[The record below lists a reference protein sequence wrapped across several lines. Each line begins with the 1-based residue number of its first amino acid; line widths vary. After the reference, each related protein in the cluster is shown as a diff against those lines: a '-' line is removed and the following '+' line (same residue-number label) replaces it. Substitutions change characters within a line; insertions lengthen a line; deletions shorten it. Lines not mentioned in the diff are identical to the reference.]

1 MKKILCF
8 IDELGSGGAERQLVG
23 LASMLKKHGYDVSIY
38 CYHPIYFYEPILK
51 ENEVNLIKE
60 ISSPKNTFQKL
71 WRSFRVLKKG
81 NYDFIISF
89 SPGSSFAALIC
100 KPFLRKVKLLVSD
113 RNMTPVISLKQ
124 KVKFNLYRLADYIV
138 PNSYTQTNILA
149 KHYPFIQS
157 KLRTIT
163 NFVDFSKFQPSLPI
177 CRRRNKCLRVIVVAR
192 HAFDKNIPNFI
203 KAACIA
209 KSKGLNF
216 KVDWYGYYNNRFG
229 EQNFKLIKE
238 YAVDDIIHFLPP
250 HNNIKECYAKADVL
264 CLPSVRE
271 GFSNVIGEAM
281 CMGLPVICGRI
292 SDNVKMVEDGVN
304 GYLFDP
310 TSPDDIAKAIVRMA
324 NIDDNTL
331 NTFSRNNLKKAHEML
346 SAASFI
352 QKYINI
358 IES

>member
-38 CYHPIYFYEPILK
+38 CYHPIYFYEPILI

-60 ISSPKNTFQKL
+60 ISSPENTFQKL
-71 WRSFRVLKKG
+71 WRSFRVLKTG

-149 KHYPFIQS
+149 KYYPFMQP

-163 NFVDFSKFQPSLPI
+163 NFVDFSKFQPNLPI
-177 CRRRNKCLRVIVVAR
+177 CRTRNGILRVIVVAR
-192 HAFDKNIPNFI
+192 HAVDKNIPNFI
-203 KAACIA
+203 KAVYIA
-209 KSKGLNF
+209 KSKGLKFN
-216 KVDWYGYYNNRFG
+216 VNWYGNYDNIFG
-229 EQNFKLIKE
+229 IRNLELIKE
-238 YAVDDIIHFLPP
+238 YAVDDIIHFFPP
-250 HNNIKECYAKADVL
+250 HNNIKECYAKADIM

-292 SDNVKMVEDGVN
+292 SDNVKMIEDGVN

-310 TSPDDIAKAIVRMA
+310 TNPEDIAEAIEKM
-324 NIDDNTL
+324 INTEDHLL
-331 NTFSRNNLKKAHEML
+331 NTFGNNNLKKAHEML
-346 SAASFI
+346 SATAFL